1 MKSAYLLAALLLTVP
16 AVLADGLP
24 ELGDVS
30 QTAFSPQQERRVGET
45 IMADI
50 RRDRSLVDDAEIT
63 DYLNGLG
70 YRLVAA
76 SADNQQDFEFFVIQD
91 PTLNAFALPGGY
103 IGVHTGL
110 ILAAQSESEL
120 AAVLAHEVS
129 HVTQHHLA
137 RIIAKQQDSS
147 LTSLAALA
155 VAILAARSNPQVS
168 SAAIAAAQASAV
180 QTQLDFTREHEREAD
195 RIGLNVLEKAGFDP
209 HAMATFFERLQ
220 KSTRLYDNN
229 APDYLRTHPLTSE
242 RIADIE
248 NRVEKEPYRQVRDSL
263 DFQLVRAKVRA
274 LDDTPR
280 QAVAFFEDSL
290 KEKKYSNETA
300 QRYGLAVALMR
311 ARNYTRAEQELA
323 TLRKRTAPNPMIEHL
338 AAQLKTEEGQNDAAL
353 SQYRAALKTFPT
365 HRALIYGYAKALL
378 RSRQGA
384 EALKVV
390 NRQLQI
396 APNDY
401 HLYELQAQAYD
412 AQGKALLSHQA
423 QAEAYVRL
431 GNLSAAIDQLQVGLK
446 AGDGDFYQLS
456 MAEARLKQLRA
467 KDADARKH

>member
-30 QTAFSPQQERRVGET
+30 QTVFSPQQERRVGET

-195 RIGLNVLEKAGFDP
+195 RIGLKVLEKAGFDP
-209 HAMATFFERLQ
+209 RAMATFFERLQ

-263 DFQLVRAKVRA
+263 DFQMVRAKVRA

-300 QRYGLAVALMR
+300 QHYGLAVALMR
-311 ARNYTRAEQELA
+311 ARNYPRAEQELA
-323 TLRKRTAPNPMIEHL
+323 TLRKGTAPNAMIEHL
-338 AAQLKTEEGQNDAAL
+338 AAQLKTEEGQDNAAL
-353 SQYRAALKTFPT
+353 AQYRSALKTFPT

-378 RSRQGA
+378 RARQA
-384 EALKVV
+384 PEALKVV
-390 NRQLQI
+390 NRQLEI
-396 APNDY
+396 TSSDY
-401 HLYELQAQAYD
+401 HLYELRAQAYA
-412 AQGKALLSHQA
+412 AQGKTLLSHQA

-456 MAEARLKQLRA
+456 IAEARLKELRA